1 MCYSSRPLSTNLCH
15 IGRKETCVSGNV
27 EQLDA
32 TSTVSASQ
40 CSLSRTESDN
50 PFSADDRMSS
60 EHDYAGWMG
69 NNSHVI
75 LNATSY
81 IAGWI
86 VQKITPQVICV
97 TCQSTL
103 ISPAIPIHSEHSFH
117 LIEIK
122 NNGGL
127 VAHSS
132 FLPVVL
138 LQ

>member
-1 MCYSSRPLSTNLCH
+1 M
-15 IGRKETCVSGNV
+15 SGNV

-50 PFSADDRMSS
+50 PFSGDDRISS

-86 VQKITPQVICV
+86 VKKNH
-97 TCQSTL
+97 
-103 ISPAIPIHSEHSFH
+103 SPGN
-117 LIEIK
+117 LCD
-122 NNGGL
+122 
-127 VAHSS
+127 
-132 FLPVVL
+132 LPVNPHFNRHSHP
-138 LQ
+138 